1 MNELPLTP
9 SPSKKFDTKNILVIV
24 LSVLLVAL
32 AVLYF
37 IQRND
42 HIKLTTQLNNEK
54 DAITTELQTMMANY
68 DSIKTD
74 NEELSE
80 DLFVAQ
86 SKTKNLLM
94 EIEQV
99 KRASYE
105 EITNYRN
112 QVNTL
117 RGIMRNLYNQIDS
130 LNERNKALYA
140 ENQAVREQYSEVK
153 GMNEQLSKEKQELE
167 QTVKQAQ
174 ILEAHNILVEGLSPN
189 NRESNKVARIQKL
202 QVSFT
207 LSKNNT
213 APRGAKNLYVRIMR
227 PDQLLLTKSEND
239 VFLFENLKIPF
250 SATREVNYEGMELPV
265 NIYWDNSDLPRLIPG
280 SYTVDIFADGYN
292 IGTSTFVLRK

>member
-213 APRGAKNLYVRIMR
+213 APRGAKNLYIRIMR

-280 SYTVDIFADGYN
+280 TYTVDIFADGYN

>member
-9 SPSKKFDTKNILVIV
+9 SPSKKFDSKNILVIV
-24 LSVLLVAL
+24 LSLLLVAL
-32 AVLYF
+32 AVLF
-37 IQRND
+37 FVQRNA
-42 HIKLTTQLNNEK
+42 HTKLTSQLNNEK
-54 DAITTELQTMMANY
+54 DAIEAELQSMMANY
-68 DSIKTD
+68 DSIKID

-80 DLFVAQ
+80 NLFVAQ

-105 EITNYRN
+105 EITSYRN

-140 ENQAVREQYSEVK
+140 ENQAVREQYTEVK

-174 ILEAHNILVEGLSPN
+174 ILEAQNISVEGLSPN

-213 APRGAKNLYVRIMR
+213 APRGAKNLYIRIMR

-239 VFLFENLKIPF
+239 VFRFENLKIPF

-265 NIYWDNSDLPRLIPG
+265 NIFWDNSDLPRLVPG
-280 SYTVDIFADGYN
+280 TYTVDIFADGYN

>member
-9 SPSKKFDTKNILVIV
+9 APSKKFDSKNILVIV
-24 LSVLLVAL
+24 LSVMLVAL
-32 AVLYF
+32 AVLFF

-42 HIKLTTQLNNEK
+42 HIELTTQLNNEK
-54 DAITTELQTMMANY
+54 DAIQSELQMMVSNY

-80 DLFVAQ
+80 DLTVAQ
-86 SKTKNLLM
+86 AKTKNLLM

-105 EITNYRN
+105 EITSYRN

-117 RGIMRNLYNQIDS
+117 RGVMRNLYNQIDS

-140 ENQAVREQYSEVK
+140 ENQAVREQYTEVK
-153 GMNEQLSKEKQELE
+153 GINEQLSKEKQDLE

-174 ILEAHNILVEGLSPN
+174 ILEAQSILVEGLSPN
-189 NRESNKVARIQKL
+189 NRESNKVARIQKI

-207 LSKNNT
+207 LGKNNT
-213 APRGAKNLYVRIMR
+213 APRGAKNLYIRIMR
-227 PDQLLLTKSEND
+227 PDQLLLTQSEKD
-239 VFLFENLKIPF
+239 IFRFENLQIPF
-250 SATREVNYEGMELPV
+250 SAMREVNYEGMELPV
-265 NIYWDNSDLPRLIPG
+265 NIFWDNTEHPRLIPG
-280 SYTVDIFADGYN
+280 TYTVDIFADGYN

>member
-239 VFLFENLKIPF
+239 VFMFENLKIPF
-250 SATREVNYEGMELPV
+250 SATREINYEGMELPV

-280 SYTVDIFADGYN
+280 TYTVDIFADGYN